1 MFLPRY
7 SIIAVMK
14 DRIYLVNS
22 WPFLV
27 RYIQC
32 TVFDLYSYCKQD
44 VFPSN
49 AGSGEH
55 LRSCLSYRSICC
67 MNSPTLALKCLLQVL
82 ETKVESHVNC
92 MCKDMN
98 DMLTAKM
105 NTTSL
110 QQLCSDKGLTRET
123 SAL

>member
-55 LRSCLSYRSICC
+55 LRT
-67 MNSPTLALKCLLQVL
+67 PTLALKCLLQVL

-92 MCKDMN
+92 ICKDMN

-105 NTTSL
+105 NTISL
-110 QQLCSDKGLTRET
+110 QQLCSTE
-123 SAL
+123 